1 MGVLFALWAKLWI
14 FQLIQGFKGC
24 FAISASDLNSAS
36 ENRPN
41 NAFFLRLHVLPFYIC
56 LFEIWRLLFHL
67 YSSYTCVFSCPN
79 CRYDQRG
86 YALTSQSLSE
96 TKSGGSGTR
105 MNWKTLSDV
114 KKENL
119 GHGEKVQNTYI
130 LCQPAHTWE
139 SVWELSTCSRSH
151 RNVKKNLICRDG
163 GGVGGFVSLRWFFM
177 DSATGARLMWES
189 GNPLSLAAGHC
200 WLIEESTHRW
210 NSNSTTDFD
219 REKSLRWSRKRK
231 STRVCCQLL
240 RISEVECQ
248 QNSAITQGPVH
259 HVYRQ
264 LMLQI
269 GLSTLTSCHF
279 TSATNSKAPLT
290 VSSSVS
296 S

>member
-1 MGVLFALWAKLWI
+1 MKWLHTTADIILWCPETPLSSLNLKKNVNSSFSLLGVLFALWAKLWI

-119 GHGEKVQNTYI
+119 GHGEKVQNTYM

-151 RNVKKNLICRDG
+151 RNVKKNLICRG
-163 GGVGGFVSLRWFFM
+163 GGVLGVLCLWGGSLWIALLEQDWCESQEILFLWQL
-177 DSATGARLMWES
+177 ATVDW
-189 GNPLSLAAGHC
+189 
-200 WLIEESTHRW
+200 
-210 NSNSTTDFD
+210 
-219 REKSLRWSRKRK
+219 
-231 STRVCCQLL
+231 
-240 RISEVECQ
+240 
-248 QNSAITQGPVH
+248 
-259 HVYRQ
+259 
-264 LMLQI
+264 
-269 GLSTLTSCHF
+269 
-279 TSATNSKAPLT
+279 
-290 VSSSVS
+290 
-296 S
+296 